1 MSADGEQG
9 GVLLPCPFC
18 GGEAPTVWV
27 YREKHSMFPQWVAH
41 CKLCNITQKANTKAY
56 AILAWNTRA
65 TPATDTPEVVR
76 KTLEQCVGIESGA
89 NGQGGMRVVVHFKGG
104 GDEYPL
110 FSLLNAALAKHPTS
124 PEDAA

>member
-9 GVLLPCPFC
+9 GV
-18 GGEAPTVWV
+18 
-27 YREKHSMFPQWVAH
+27 
-41 CKLCNITQKANTKAY
+41 TQAL
-56 AILAWNTRA
+56 ILA
-65 TPATDTPEVVR
+65 VVR
-76 KTLEQCVGIESGA
+76 KALDQCQGIESGP

-110 FSLLNAALAKHPTS
+110 FSLLNAALAKHATS